1 MDVFRWEK
9 RKQTNYSYWI
19 YFLLSGTI
27 STISYK
33 ISKVSINSKLQNSTV
48 VQIKNYFW
56 QVSSSLIASEL
67 VWHGISIQK

>member
-1 MDVFRWEK
+1 MSFAE
-9 RKQTNYSYWI
+9 RKGNKQIILIESIFSYRE
-19 YFLLSGTI
+19 L